1 MYYKKLT
8 EICLVSIATAFEEQ
22 CSEYDVQMTI
32 LLYEKK
38 KDCEINKHPVNK
50 IFQITDLPISTA
62 T

>member
-1 MYYKKLT
+1 MCYKKLT

-38 KDCEINKHPVNK
+38 DCEINKHPVNRN
-50 IFQITDLPISTA
+50 FQITDLPISTA

>member
-1 MYYKKLT
+1 MCYKKLT

-38 KDCEINKHPVNK
+38 DCKINKHPVNRN
-50 IFQITDLPISTA
+50 FQITDLPISTA